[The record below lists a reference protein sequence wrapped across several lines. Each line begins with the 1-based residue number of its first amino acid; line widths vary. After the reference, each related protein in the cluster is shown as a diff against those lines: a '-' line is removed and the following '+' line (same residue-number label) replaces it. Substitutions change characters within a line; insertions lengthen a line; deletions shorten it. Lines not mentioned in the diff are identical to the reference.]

1 MLLRIVI
8 FASVVALLATQIP
21 AIVDLAGPP
30 ASTSAPAVPQ
40 AAQQDDKPQP
50 AALPN
55 GRVKLVGDSRG
66 HFNGS
71 FRING
76 KPVDGLIDTGASMVA
91 INESTARRLGFGA
104 NGLDF
109 RYTINTANGTT
120 DGAQVILDRIE
131 IGSIRV
137 RDVQAFVLRDK
148 ALSNTLVGMTFLKK
162 LKSYQV
168 QDGNLTLAQ

>member
-1 MLLRIVI
+1 MLLRTVI
-8 FASVVALLATQIP
+8 FASVVAVAATQIP
-21 AIVDLAGPP
+21 AIVNLVSPP
-30 ASTSAPAVPQ
+30 ASQPAAPETG
-40 AAQQDDKPQP
+40 QQNALPQP
-50 AALPN
+50 AALPS
-55 GRVKLVGDSRG
+55 GKVRLAGDARG

-76 KPVDGLIDTGASMVA
+76 KPVDGLIDTGASLVA
-91 INESTARRLGFGA
+91 INESTARRLGFGG

-120 DGAQVILDRIE
+120 QGAQVVLDRIE
-131 IGSIRV
+131 IGTIRV
-137 RDVQAFVLRDK
+137 RDVEAFVLRDN

-168 QDGNLTLAQ
+168 QDGALTLSQ